1 MSRDLPD
8 DLLDLT
14 GILGV
19 DFVNTEVTAGGAR
32 IDLLATPDDFVHWM
46 SRVGDAALT
55 ELIPDSWPELRTLT
69 VEARSLR
76 EALRFLFSAVAEGE
90 TPGPAATFVVARA
103 TAGAPAR
110 YAMVETRD
118 PAEEDTDPAGGNPGA
133 PARTGSKPAGLWRP
147 QLRRRFVGGRATA
160 ALTPIAHS
168 AVEMLSAVD
177 RRRLRPCAAPDCRRW
192 FVDTSRGGR
201 RRWCSMARCGNRR
214 KAARY
219 RERHGDDG

>member
-8 DLLDLT
+8 DLLEPT

-19 DFVNTEVTAGGAR
+19 DFVNTEVTVGGTR
-32 IDLLATPDDFVHWM
+32 IDLLASPDDFVHWM
-46 SRVGDAALT
+46 SRVGDEGLT
-55 ELIPDSWPELRTLT
+55 ELVPDSWPELRTLT

-76 EALRFLFSAVAEGE
+76 DALRLLFSAVAEGE
-90 TPGPAATFVVARA
+90 TPSPGATFVVARA
-103 TAGAPAR
+103 LDRAAGR

-118 PAEEDTDPAGGNPGA
+118 PTGEDADRAGRHQDATG
-133 PARTGSKPAGLWRP
+133 RTKAPAGLWRP
-147 QLRRRFVGGRATA
+147 EVRRRFLRGGATA
-160 ALTPIAHS
+160 PLTPIAHS
-168 AVEMLSAVD
+168 AVEMLSSVD

-219 RERHGDDG
+219 RERHADQA